1 MMSTS
6 GVTTPEPGTSS
17 NEEAARTGVGGVV
30 AAQTSNQG
38 DQVPRP
44 NNNVQ
49 RIQQRKKQVF
59 NWPHSKK
66 LLKLAIYSA
75 CQVLPNQLV
84 FYFLAFVTISV
95 IHAYFTVPY
104 L

>member
-1 MMSTS
+1 M
-6 GVTTPEPGTSS
+6 TPEPGTSS
-17 NEEAARTGVGGVV
+17 AEEAARAGVGGVV
-30 AAQTSNQG
+30 GAQVPSQG
-38 DQVPRP
+38 EQVPRP

-59 NWPHSKK
+59 NWQHSKK

-75 CQVLPNQLV
+75 CQVIVLKLSCIFDFV
-84 FYFLAFVTISV
+84 YFGL
-95 IHAYFTVPY
+95 Y